1 MIGTYFLAYVGSRR
15 VIDLPLNLVAPE
27 RVKKMN
33 TNRKAATARVIANL
47 VRAWNYSAFKFFLTY
62 SIMTNAFIIMKTK

>member
-15 VIDLPLNLVAPE
+15 VIDLPLNLVAPL

-33 TNRKAATARVIANL
+33 TNKKAITESVMASL
-47 VRAWNYSAFKFFLTY
+47 VSA
-62 SIMTNAFIIMKTK
+62 